1 MATETTFILSDDL
14 DSRIQ
19 NGVETVTFYD
29 PSTGRQLEIELGEAN
44 RKHLAAHIEKLAKYV
59 GVARDVTP
67 VPTKAVTAQ
76 KGNQAKI
83 REWAQANGYTV
94 GDRGRIKADIVNAYN
109 VAHNEATPVESD
121 SKPVEAEPVTAL
133 TDPENVALVEVSEPT
148 QTVTP
153 AAQAKAEEI
162 AADIAAPREPLT
174 NDDILAMMAELDAE
188 KGDVTLKDLADKV
201 AE

>member
-1 MATETTFILSDDL
+1 MATQTTFILSDDL
-14 DSRIQ
+14 DPRVQS
-19 NGVETVTFYD
+19 GVETVTFYD
-29 PSTGRQLEIELGEAN
+29 PTTGRQLEIELGEAN

-94 GDRGRIKADIVNAYN
+94 GDRGRIKAEIVNAYN
-109 VAHNEATPVESD
+109 VAHNEAVTPVESAPE
-121 SKPVEAEPVTAL
+121 PVEAAPVTAL
-133 TDPENVALVEVSEPT
+133 TDPENVALVPV
-148 QTVTP
+148 QTVSD
-153 AAQAKAEEI
+153 AAQDKAEEI
-162 AADIAAPREPLT
+162 AAEIEATREPLT
-174 NDDILAMMAELDAE
+174 DADILDMMAELEAE
-188 KGDVTLKDLADKV
+188 GKEIELQDLAKKV